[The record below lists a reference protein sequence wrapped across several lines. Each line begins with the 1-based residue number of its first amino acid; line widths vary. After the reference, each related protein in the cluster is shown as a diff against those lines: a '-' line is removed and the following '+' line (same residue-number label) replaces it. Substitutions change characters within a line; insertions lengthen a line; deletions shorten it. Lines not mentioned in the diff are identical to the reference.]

1 MNKHVNVGT
10 IGHIDHGFSK
20 INKGLG
26 LTLGTGDY
34 IDPTPWTEE
43 THERLRV
50 AIERVNELNNLDEE
64 IVRNHPHTKILASM
78 GVKHVN
84 GFEVEK

>member
-1 MNKHVNVGT
+1 MNK
-10 IGHIDHGFSK
+10 
-20 INKGLG
+20 
-26 LTLGTGDY
+26 TLIASAVSAISTGDY

-43 THERLRV
+43 THERLRK
-50 AIERVNELNNLDEE
+50 AIERVTELNNPDEE
-64 IVRNHPHTKILASM
+64 TVRNHPHTKILASM